1 MYGFLAQTC
10 PPEAPL
16 QGEQCVCLDTTTQ
29 WDVIRQTCVTKK
41 PPVLTMRR
49 TGGRRGGGTA
59 LFIGLLF
66 VAGAAAAILAANTEF
81 AERLVTPCALT
92 FSFAGSLAVQ
102 DLSVS
107 SAAAG

>member
-41 PPVLTMRR
+41 PPVLTTRR
-49 TGGRRGGGTA
+49 TGRRGGGTG
-59 LFIGLLF
+59 LLIGLLF
-66 VAGAAAAILAANTEF
+66 VAGAAAAILAANPEF
-81 AERLVTPCALT
+81 AERLVTP
-92 FSFAGSLAVQ
+92 
-102 DLSVS
+102 
-107 SAAAG
+107 